1 MAENNLN
8 VMADLG
14 TIKSIDFVNQFG
26 TSINDLLTLLGVTR
40 KEPMTADMQINLYKW
55 AVDMDTAAT
64 VGEGETI
71 PLSKVTRA
79 LDRTV
84 KVEWLKKRRAVSAE
98 AVARHGANIAIDQAD
113 KRLMREIQS
122 GVKTDFVSSLGETKT
137 KIDSN
142 DLQVALSQSWGKLQL
157 IPEFEGESFVSFVN
171 PMDVANFM
179 SGKPIQADASNA
191 YGMTLLQNFIGA
203 DRVIGLGSIPQG
215 KVYTTAVDNIVLAY
229 LDMANSPLKGSFV
242 DYTDETGLLAVV
254 SDKTVSNL
262 TLESVFTGAF
272 KLFAEIPDGVIEATL
287 VGDNISVTGVTM
299 SQKTATIKVG
309 DSRQV
314 TGTVAPENASDKS
327 VTYAS
332 SDETV
337 ATVAQDGTITAVKV
351 GTADVTVTTKDGGKS
366 DKVVVTVTA
375 AS

>member
-1 MAENNLN
+1 
-8 VMADLG
+8 MADLG
-14 TIKSIDFVNQFG
+14 TIKSIDFVNKFG

-98 AVARHGANIAIDQAD
+98 AVARHGANIAIDQSD

-122 GVKTDFVSSLGETKT
+122 GVKTDFVSFLGTTNT
-137 KIDSN
+137 KISAT
-142 DLQVALSQSWGKLQL
+142 DLQIALSQSWGKLQL
-157 IPEFEGESFVSFVN
+157 VPEFEGQSFVSFVN
-171 PMDVANFM
+171 PMDVANFL
-179 SGKPIQADASNA
+179 SGKPVQADASNA

-203 DRVIGLGSIPQG
+203 DRVISLGSIPQG

-272 KLFAEIPDGVIEATL
+272 KLFTEIPDGVVEAT
-287 VGDNISVTGVTM
+287 I
-299 SQKTATIKVG
+299 AA
-309 DSRQV
+309 
-314 TGTVAPENASDKS
+314 APSA
-327 VTYAS
+327 
-332 SDETV
+332 
-337 ATVAQDGTITAVKV
+337 G
-351 GTADVTVTTKDGGKS
+351 
-366 DKVVVTVTA
+366 
-375 AS
+375 

>member
-14 TIKSIDFVNQFG
+14 TIKSIDFVNKFG

-113 KRLMREIQS
+113 KRLLREIQS
-122 GVKTDFVSSLGETKT
+122 GVKTDFVSFLGTTNT
-137 KIDSN
+137 KISAA
-142 DLQVALSQSWGKLQL
+142 DLQIALSQSWGKLQL
-157 IPEFEGESFVSFVN
+157 VPEFEGQSFVSFVN
-171 PMDVANFM
+171 PMDVANFL
-179 SGKPIQADASNA
+179 SGKPVQADASNA

-203 DRVIGLGSIPQG
+203 DRVISLGSIPQG

-272 KLFAEIPDGVIEATL
+272 KLFTEIPDGVVEAT
-287 VGDNISVTGVTM
+287 I
-299 SQKTATIKVG
+299 AA
-309 DSRQV
+309 
-314 TGTVAPENASDKS
+314 APS
-327 VTYAS
+327 
-332 SDETV
+332 
-337 ATVAQDGTITAVKV
+337 
-351 GTADVTVTTKDGGKS
+351 GGE
-366 DKVVVTVTA
+366 
-375 AS
+375 

>member
-14 TIKSIDFVNQFG
+14 TIKSIDFVNKFG

-55 AVDMDTAAT
+55 AVDMDTVAT

-98 AVARHGANIAIDQAD
+98 AVARHGANIAIDQSD

-122 GVKTDFVSSLGETKT
+122 GVKTDFVSFLGTTNT
-137 KIDSN
+137 KISAT
-142 DLQVALSQSWGKLQL
+142 DLQIALSQSWGKLQL
-157 IPEFEGESFVSFVN
+157 VPEFEGQSFVSFVN
-171 PMDVANFM
+171 PMDVANFL
-179 SGKPIQADASNA
+179 SGKPVQADASNA

-203 DRVIGLGSIPQG
+203 DRVISLGSIPQG

-272 KLFAEIPDGVIEATL
+272 KLFTEIPDGVVEA
-287 VGDNISVTGVTM
+287 
-299 SQKTATIKVG
+299 
-309 DSRQV
+309 
-314 TGTVAPENASDKS
+314 
-327 VTYAS
+327 
-332 SDETV
+332 
-337 ATVAQDGTITAVKV
+337 TITA
-351 GTADVTVTTKDGGKS
+351 APSGGE
-366 DKVVVTVTA
+366 
-375 AS
+375 

>member
-14 TIKSIDFVNQFG
+14 TIKSIDFVNKFG

-98 AVARHGANIAIDQAD
+98 AVARHGANIAIDQSD

-122 GVKTDFVSSLGETKT
+122 GVKTDFVSFLGTTNT
-137 KIDSN
+137 KISAT
-142 DLQVALSQSWGKLQL
+142 DLQIALSQSWGKLQL
-157 IPEFEGESFVSFVN
+157 VPEFEGQSFVSFVN
-171 PMDVANFM
+171 PMDVANFL
-179 SGKPIQADASNA
+179 SGKPVQADASNA

-203 DRVIGLGSIPQG
+203 DRVIALGSIPQG

-229 LDMANSPLKGSFV
+229 LDMARSPLKGSFV

-262 TLESVFTGAF
+262 TLESVFTGAL
-272 KLFAEIPDGVIEATL
+272 KLFTEIPDGVVEAT
-287 VGDNISVTGVTM
+287 IAAAAPSTG
-299 SQKTATIKVG
+299 
-309 DSRQV
+309 
-314 TGTVAPENASDKS
+314 E
-327 VTYAS
+327 
-332 SDETV
+332 
-337 ATVAQDGTITAVKV
+337 
-351 GTADVTVTTKDGGKS
+351 
-366 DKVVVTVTA
+366 
-375 AS
+375 

>member
-14 TIKSIDFVNQFG
+14 TIKSIDFVNKFG

-64 VGEGETI
+64 VGEGEKI

-98 AVARHGANIAIDQAD
+98 AVARHGANIAIDQSD

-122 GVKTDFVSSLGETKT
+122 GVKTDFVSFLGTTNT
-137 KIDSN
+137 KISAT
-142 DLQVALSQSWGKLQL
+142 DLQIALSQSWGKLQL
-157 IPEFEGESFVSFVN
+157 VPEFEGQSFVSFVN
-171 PMDVANFM
+171 PMDVANFL
-179 SGKPIQADASNA
+179 SGKPVQADASNA

-203 DRVIGLGSIPQG
+203 DRVISLGSIPQG

-229 LDMANSPLKGSFV
+229 LDMARSPLKGSFV

-262 TLESVFTGAF
+262 TLESVFTGAL
-272 KLFAEIPDGVIEATL
+272 KLFTEIPDGVVEAT
-287 VGDNISVTGVTM
+287 IAAAAPSTG
-299 SQKTATIKVG
+299 
-309 DSRQV
+309 
-314 TGTVAPENASDKS
+314 E
-327 VTYAS
+327 
-332 SDETV
+332 
-337 ATVAQDGTITAVKV
+337 
-351 GTADVTVTTKDGGKS
+351 
-366 DKVVVTVTA
+366 
-375 AS
+375 

>member
-14 TIKSIDFVNQFG
+14 TIKSIDFVNKFG

-98 AVARHGANIAIDQAD
+98 AVARHGANIAIDQSD

-122 GVKTDFVSSLGETKT
+122 GVKTDFVSFLGTTNT
-137 KIDSN
+137 KISAT
-142 DLQVALSQSWGKLQL
+142 DLQIALSQSWGKLQL
-157 IPEFEGESFVSFVN
+157 VPEFEGQSFVSFVN
-171 PMDVANFM
+171 PMDVANFL
-179 SGKPIQADASNA
+179 SGKPVQADASNA

-203 DRVIGLGSIPQG
+203 DRVISLGSIPQG

-272 KLFAEIPDGVIEATL
+272 KLFTEIPDGVVEAT
-287 VGDNISVTGVTM
+287 IAAAAPSTG
-299 SQKTATIKVG
+299 
-309 DSRQV
+309 
-314 TGTVAPENASDKS
+314 E
-327 VTYAS
+327 
-332 SDETV
+332 
-337 ATVAQDGTITAVKV
+337 
-351 GTADVTVTTKDGGKS
+351 
-366 DKVVVTVTA
+366 
-375 AS
+375 

>member
-1 MAENNLN
+1 
-8 VMADLG
+8 MADLG
-14 TIKSIDFVNQFG
+14 TIKSIDFVNKFG

-98 AVARHGANIAIDQAD
+98 AVARHGANIAIDQSD

-122 GVKTDFVSSLGETKT
+122 GVKTDFVSFLGTTNT
-137 KIDSN
+137 KISAT
-142 DLQVALSQSWGKLQL
+142 DLQIALSQSWGKLQL
-157 IPEFEGESFVSFVN
+157 VPEFEGQSFVSFVN
-171 PMDVANFM
+171 PMDVANFL
-179 SGKPIQADASNA
+179 SGKPVQADASNA

-203 DRVIGLGSIPQG
+203 DRVIALGSIPQG

-272 KLFAEIPDGVIEATL
+272 KLFTEIPDGVVEAT
-287 VGDNISVTGVTM
+287 IAAAAPSTG
-299 SQKTATIKVG
+299 
-309 DSRQV
+309 
-314 TGTVAPENASDKS
+314 E
-327 VTYAS
+327 
-332 SDETV
+332 
-337 ATVAQDGTITAVKV
+337 
-351 GTADVTVTTKDGGKS
+351 
-366 DKVVVTVTA
+366 
-375 AS
+375 

>member
-14 TIKSIDFVNQFG
+14 TIKSIDFVNKFG

-98 AVARHGANIAIDQAD
+98 AVARHGANIAIDQSD

-122 GVKTDFVSSLGETKT
+122 GVKTDFVSFLGTTNT
-137 KIDSN
+137 KISAT
-142 DLQVALSQSWGKLQL
+142 DLQIALSQSWGKLQL
-157 IPEFEGESFVSFVN
+157 VPEFEGQSFVSFVN
-171 PMDVANFM
+171 PMDVANFL
-179 SGKPIQADASNA
+179 SGKPVQADASNA

-203 DRVIGLGSIPQG
+203 DRVISLGSIPQG

-272 KLFAEIPDGVIEATL
+272 KLFTEISDGVVEA
-287 VGDNISVTGVTM
+287 
-299 SQKTATIKVG
+299 
-309 DSRQV
+309 
-314 TGTVAPENASDKS
+314 
-327 VTYAS
+327 
-332 SDETV
+332 
-337 ATVAQDGTITAVKV
+337 TITA
-351 GTADVTVTTKDGGKS
+351 APSGGE
-366 DKVVVTVTA
+366 
-375 AS
+375 

>member
-14 TIKSIDFVNQFG
+14 TIKSIDFVNKFG

-98 AVARHGANIAIDQAD
+98 AVARHGANIAIDQSD

-122 GVKTDFVSSLGETKT
+122 GVKTDFVSFLGTTNT
-137 KIDSN
+137 KISAT
-142 DLQVALSQSWGKLQL
+142 DLQIALSQSWGKLQL
-157 IPEFEGESFVSFVN
+157 VPEFEGQSFVSFVN
-171 PMDVANFM
+171 PMDVANFL
-179 SGKPIQADASNA
+179 SGKPVQADASNA

-203 DRVIGLGSIPQG
+203 DRVISLGSIPQG

-229 LDMANSPLKGSFV
+229 LDMARSPLKGSFV

-262 TLESVFTGAF
+262 TLESVFTGAL
-272 KLFAEIPDGVIEATL
+272 KLFTEIPDGVVEAT
-287 VGDNISVTGVTM
+287 IAAAAPSTG
-299 SQKTATIKVG
+299 
-309 DSRQV
+309 
-314 TGTVAPENASDKS
+314 E
-327 VTYAS
+327 
-332 SDETV
+332 
-337 ATVAQDGTITAVKV
+337 
-351 GTADVTVTTKDGGKS
+351 
-366 DKVVVTVTA
+366 
-375 AS
+375 

>member
-1 MAENNLN
+1 
-8 VMADLG
+8 MADLG
-14 TIKSIDFVNQFG
+14 TIKSIDFVNKFG

-98 AVARHGANIAIDQAD
+98 VVARHGANIAIDQSD

-122 GVKTDFVSSLGETKT
+122 GVKTDFVSFLGTTNT
-137 KIDSN
+137 KISAT
-142 DLQVALSQSWGKLQL
+142 DLQIALSQSWGKLQL
-157 IPEFEGESFVSFVN
+157 VPEFEGQSFVSFVN
-171 PMDVANFM
+171 PMDVANFL
-179 SGKPIQADASNA
+179 SGKPVQADASNA

-203 DRVIGLGSIPQG
+203 DRVIALGSIPQG

-272 KLFAEIPDGVIEATL
+272 KLFTEIPDGVVEAT
-287 VGDNISVTGVTM
+287 IAAAAPSTG
-299 SQKTATIKVG
+299 
-309 DSRQV
+309 
-314 TGTVAPENASDKS
+314 E
-327 VTYAS
+327 
-332 SDETV
+332 
-337 ATVAQDGTITAVKV
+337 
-351 GTADVTVTTKDGGKS
+351 
-366 DKVVVTVTA
+366 
-375 AS
+375 

>member
-14 TIKSIDFVNQFG
+14 TIKSIDFVNKFG

-98 AVARHGANIAIDQAD
+98 AVARHGANIAIDQSD

-122 GVKTDFVSSLGETKT
+122 GVKTDFVSFLGTTNT
-137 KIDSN
+137 KISAT
-142 DLQVALSQSWGKLQL
+142 DLQIALSQSWGKLQL
-157 IPEFEGESFVSFVN
+157 VPEFEGQSFVSFVN
-171 PMDVANFM
+171 PMDVANFL
-179 SGKPIQADASNA
+179 SGKPVQADASNA

-203 DRVIGLGSIPQG
+203 DRVISLGSIPQG

-272 KLFAEIPDGVIEATL
+272 KLFTEIPDGVVEAT
-287 VGDNISVTGVTM
+287 I
-299 SQKTATIKVG
+299 AA
-309 DSRQV
+309 
-314 TGTVAPENASDKS
+314 APSA
-327 VTYAS
+327 
-332 SDETV
+332 
-337 ATVAQDGTITAVKV
+337 G
-351 GTADVTVTTKDGGKS
+351 
-366 DKVVVTVTA
+366 
-375 AS
+375 

>member
-1 MAENNLN
+1 
-8 VMADLG
+8 MADLG
-14 TIKSIDFVNQFG
+14 TIKSIDFVNKFG

-98 AVARHGANIAIDQAD
+98 AVARHGANIAIDQSD

-122 GVKTDFVSSLGETKT
+122 GVKTDFVSFLGTTNT
-137 KIDSN
+137 KISAT
-142 DLQVALSQSWGKLQL
+142 DLQIALSQSWGKLQL
-157 IPEFEGESFVSFVN
+157 VPEFEGQSFVSFVN
-171 PMDVANFM
+171 PMDVANFL
-179 SGKPIQADASNA
+179 SGKPVQADASNA

-203 DRVIGLGSIPQG
+203 DRVISLGSIPQG

-229 LDMANSPLKGSFV
+229 LDMARSPLKGSFV

-262 TLESVFTGAF
+262 TLESVFTGAL
-272 KLFAEIPDGVIEATL
+272 KLFTEIPDGVVEAT
-287 VGDNISVTGVTM
+287 IAAAAPSTG
-299 SQKTATIKVG
+299 
-309 DSRQV
+309 
-314 TGTVAPENASDKS
+314 E
-327 VTYAS
+327 
-332 SDETV
+332 
-337 ATVAQDGTITAVKV
+337 
-351 GTADVTVTTKDGGKS
+351 
-366 DKVVVTVTA
+366 
-375 AS
+375 

>member
-1 MAENNLN
+1 
-8 VMADLG
+8 MADLG
-14 TIKSIDFVNQFG
+14 TIKSIDFVNKFG

-98 AVARHGANIAIDQAD
+98 AVARHGANIAIDQSD

-122 GVKTDFVSSLGETKT
+122 GVKTDFVSFLGTTNT
-137 KIDSN
+137 KISAT
-142 DLQVALSQSWGKLQL
+142 DLQIALSQSWGKLQL
-157 IPEFEGESFVSFVN
+157 VPEFEGQSFVSFVN
-171 PMDVANFM
+171 PMDVANFL
-179 SGKPIQADASNA
+179 SGKPVQADASNA

-203 DRVIGLGSIPQG
+203 DRVISLGSIPQG

-229 LDMANSPLKGSFV
+229 LDMVNSPLKGSFV

-272 KLFAEIPDGVIEATL
+272 KLFTEIPDGVVEAT
-287 VGDNISVTGVTM
+287 I
-299 SQKTATIKVG
+299 AA
-309 DSRQV
+309 
-314 TGTVAPENASDKS
+314 APS
-327 VTYAS
+327 
-332 SDETV
+332 
-337 ATVAQDGTITAVKV
+337 
-351 GTADVTVTTKDGGKS
+351 GGE
-366 DKVVVTVTA
+366 
-375 AS
+375 

>member
-14 TIKSIDFVNQFG
+14 TIKSIDFVNKFG

-98 AVARHGANIAIDQAD
+98 AVARHGANIAIDQSD

-122 GVKTDFVSSLGETKT
+122 GVKTDFVSFLGTTNT
-137 KIDSN
+137 KISAT
-142 DLQVALSQSWGKLQL
+142 DLQIALSQSWGKLQL
-157 IPEFEGESFVSFVN
+157 VPEFEGQSFVSFVN
-171 PMDVANFM
+171 PMDVANFL
-179 SGKPIQADASNA
+179 SGKPVQADASNA

-203 DRVIGLGSIPQG
+203 DRVISLGSIPQG

-229 LDMANSPLKGSFV
+229 LDMARSPLKGSFV

-272 KLFAEIPDGVIEATL
+272 KLFTEIPDGVVEAT
-287 VGDNISVTGVTM
+287 IAAAAPSTG
-299 SQKTATIKVG
+299 
-309 DSRQV
+309 
-314 TGTVAPENASDKS
+314 E
-327 VTYAS
+327 
-332 SDETV
+332 
-337 ATVAQDGTITAVKV
+337 
-351 GTADVTVTTKDGGKS
+351 
-366 DKVVVTVTA
+366 
-375 AS
+375 

>member
-14 TIKSIDFVNQFG
+14 TIKSIDFVNKFG

-40 KEPMTADMQINLYKW
+40 KEPMMADMQINLYKW

-98 AVARHGANIAIDQAD
+98 AVARHGANIAIDQSD

-122 GVKTDFVSSLGETKT
+122 GVKTDFVSFLGTTNT
-137 KIDSN
+137 KISAT
-142 DLQVALSQSWGKLQL
+142 DLQIALSQSWGKLQL
-157 IPEFEGESFVSFVN
+157 VPEFEGQSFVSFVN
-171 PMDVANFM
+171 PMDVANFL
-179 SGKPIQADASNA
+179 SGKPVQADASNA

-203 DRVIGLGSIPQG
+203 DRVISLGSIPQG

-229 LDMANSPLKGSFV
+229 LDMARSPLKGSFV

-272 KLFAEIPDGVIEATL
+272 KLFTEIPDGVVEAT
-287 VGDNISVTGVTM
+287 IAAAAPSTG
-299 SQKTATIKVG
+299 
-309 DSRQV
+309 
-314 TGTVAPENASDKS
+314 E
-327 VTYAS
+327 
-332 SDETV
+332 
-337 ATVAQDGTITAVKV
+337 
-351 GTADVTVTTKDGGKS
+351 
-366 DKVVVTVTA
+366 
-375 AS
+375 

>member
-14 TIKSIDFVNQFG
+14 TIKSIDFVNKFG

-98 AVARHGANIAIDQAD
+98 VVARHGANIAIDQSD

-122 GVKTDFVSSLGETKT
+122 GVKTDFVSFLGTTNT
-137 KIDSN
+137 KISAT
-142 DLQVALSQSWGKLQL
+142 DLQIALSQSWGKLQL
-157 IPEFEGESFVSFVN
+157 VPEFEGQSFVSFVN
-171 PMDVANFM
+171 PMDVANFL
-179 SGKPIQADASNA
+179 SGKPVQADASNA

-203 DRVIGLGSIPQG
+203 DRVIALGSIPQG

-272 KLFAEIPDGVIEATL
+272 KLFTEIPDGVVEAT
-287 VGDNISVTGVTM
+287 IAAAAPSTG
-299 SQKTATIKVG
+299 
-309 DSRQV
+309 
-314 TGTVAPENASDKS
+314 E
-327 VTYAS
+327 
-332 SDETV
+332 
-337 ATVAQDGTITAVKV
+337 
-351 GTADVTVTTKDGGKS
+351 
-366 DKVVVTVTA
+366 
-375 AS
+375 

>member
-1 MAENNLN
+1 
-8 VMADLG
+8 MADLG
-14 TIKSIDFVNQFG
+14 TIKSIDFVNKFG

-98 AVARHGANIAIDQAD
+98 AVARHGANIAIDQSD

-122 GVKTDFVSSLGETKT
+122 GVKTDFVSFLGTTNT
-137 KIDSN
+137 KISAT
-142 DLQVALSQSWGKLQL
+142 DLQIALSQSWGKLQL
-157 IPEFEGESFVSFVN
+157 VPEFEGQSFVSFVN
-171 PMDVANFM
+171 PMDVANFL
-179 SGKPIQADASNA
+179 SGKPVQADASNA

-203 DRVIGLGSIPQG
+203 DRVISLGSIPQG

-229 LDMANSPLKGSFV
+229 LDMARSPLKGSFV

-272 KLFAEIPDGVIEATL
+272 KLFTEIPDGVVEAT
-287 VGDNISVTGVTM
+287 IAAAAPSTG
-299 SQKTATIKVG
+299 
-309 DSRQV
+309 
-314 TGTVAPENASDKS
+314 E
-327 VTYAS
+327 
-332 SDETV
+332 
-337 ATVAQDGTITAVKV
+337 
-351 GTADVTVTTKDGGKS
+351 
-366 DKVVVTVTA
+366 
-375 AS
+375 

>member
-1 MAENNLN
+1 
-8 VMADLG
+8 MADLG
-14 TIKSIDFVNQFG
+14 TIKSIDFVNKFG

-55 AVDMDTAAT
+55 AVDVDTAET

-98 AVARHGANIAIDQAD
+98 AVARHGANIAIDQSD

-122 GVKTDFVSSLGETKT
+122 GVKTDFVSFLGTTNT
-137 KIDSN
+137 KISAT
-142 DLQVALSQSWGKLQL
+142 DLQIALSQSWGKLQL
-157 IPEFEGESFVSFVN
+157 VPEFEGQSFVSFVN
-171 PMDVANFM
+171 PMDVANFL
-179 SGKPIQADASNA
+179 SGKPVQADASNA

-203 DRVIGLGSIPQG
+203 DRVISLGSIPQG

-272 KLFAEIPDGVIEATL
+272 KLFTEIPDGVVEAT
-287 VGDNISVTGVTM
+287 IT
-299 SQKTATIKVG
+299 
-309 DSRQV
+309 
-314 TGTVAPENASDKS
+314 TVPS
-327 VTYAS
+327 
-332 SDETV
+332 
-337 ATVAQDGTITAVKV
+337 
-351 GTADVTVTTKDGGKS
+351 GGE
-366 DKVVVTVTA
+366 
-375 AS
+375 

>member
-1 MAENNLN
+1 
-8 VMADLG
+8 
-14 TIKSIDFVNQFG
+14 
-26 TSINDLLTLLGVTR
+26 VT
-40 KEPMTADMQINLYKW
+40 KLI
-55 AVDMDTAAT
+55 
-64 VGEGETI
+64 
-71 PLSKVTRA
+71 
-79 LDRTV
+79 
-84 KVEWLKKRRAVSAE
+84 
-98 AVARHGANIAIDQAD
+98 
-113 KRLMREIQS
+113 
-122 GVKTDFVSSLGETKT
+122 SST
-137 KIDSN
+137 

-157 IPEFEGESFVSFVN
+157 IPEFEGEAFVSFVN

-254 SDKTVSNL
+254 SDRTVSNL

-272 KLFAEIPDGVIEATL
+272 KLFPEIPDGVVEATL
-287 VGDNISVTGVTM
+287 IGDNISVTGVTM

-314 TGTVAPENASDKS
+314 TGTVSPENASDKAMTYSSS
-327 VTYAS
+327 V
-332 SDETV
+332 E
-337 ATVAQDGTITAVKV
+337 
-351 GTADVTVTTKDGGKS
+351 
-366 DKVVVTVTA
+366 
-375 AS
+375 

>member
-14 TIKSIDFVNQFG
+14 TIKSIDFVNKFG

-98 AVARHGANIAIDQAD
+98 AVARHGANIAIDQSD

-122 GVKTDFVSSLGETKT
+122 GVKTDFVSFLGTTNT
-137 KIDSN
+137 KISAT
-142 DLQVALSQSWGKLQL
+142 DLQIALSQSWGKLQL
-157 IPEFEGESFVSFVN
+157 VPEFEGQSFVSFVN
-171 PMDVANFM
+171 PMDVANFL
-179 SGKPIQADASNA
+179 SGKPVQADASNA

-203 DRVIGLGSIPQG
+203 DRVISLGSIPQG

-272 KLFAEIPDGVIEATL
+272 KLFTEIPDGVVEAT
-287 VGDNISVTGVTM
+287 I
-299 SQKTATIKVG
+299 A
-309 DSRQV
+309 
-314 TGTVAPENASDKS
+314 APS
-327 VTYAS
+327 
-332 SDETV
+332 
-337 ATVAQDGTITAVKV
+337 
-351 GTADVTVTTKDGGKS
+351 GGE
-366 DKVVVTVTA
+366 
-375 AS
+375 

>member
-1 MAENNLN
+1 
-8 VMADLG
+8 MADLG
-14 TIKSIDFVNQFG
+14 TIKSIDFVNKFG

-98 AVARHGANIAIDQAD
+98 AVARHGANIAIDQSD

-122 GVKTDFVSSLGETKT
+122 GVKTDFVSFLGTTNT
-137 KIDSN
+137 KISAT
-142 DLQVALSQSWGKLQL
+142 DLQIALSQSWGKLQL
-157 IPEFEGESFVSFVN
+157 VPEFEGQSFVSFVN
-171 PMDVANFM
+171 PMDVANFL
-179 SGKPIQADASNA
+179 SGKPVQADASNA

-203 DRVIGLGSIPQG
+203 DRVISLGSIPQG

-272 KLFAEIPDGVIEATL
+272 KLFTEIPDGVVEAT
-287 VGDNISVTGVTM
+287 I
-299 SQKTATIKVG
+299 AA
-309 DSRQV
+309 
-314 TGTVAPENASDKS
+314 APS
-327 VTYAS
+327 
-332 SDETV
+332 
-337 ATVAQDGTITAVKV
+337 
-351 GTADVTVTTKDGGKS
+351 GGE
-366 DKVVVTVTA
+366 
-375 AS
+375 